1 LRSLTLSMVTF
12 DLGFIPS
19 SARRTP
25 TSVLIGTFLKYYN
38 LGFRITVAD
47 YYLTSSLIAATN
59 SLVGIPSDSLGCPG
73 CVIKDKKPK
82 RFAVNDFVVF
92 RRAGADSKDPCEI
105 GIVKRASSPLVVLPL
120 SRWDDFIKQE
130 GVKESAIFR
139 GDEKLFYVKNT
150 SAVHVD
156 EIEEAIDKK
165 INFIGLSRV
174 QGLGAALRPL
184 QPTSSLS
191 DFWIGKRFVD
201 ESEDIFCLMDG
212 DAANLDYL
220 YQNEEKRRQFS
231 GRSDLLNSESE

>member
-1 LRSLTLSMVTF
+1 LTLSMVTF

-201 ESEDIFCLMDG
+201 ESEDIFCLLDG

>member
-1 LRSLTLSMVTF
+1 MVTF

-25 TSVLIGTFLKYYN
+25 TSVLIGTLLKCYN
-38 LGFRITVAD
+38 LGLRIAVAD
-47 YYLTSSLIAATN
+47 YCLPSSLIVATN
-59 SLVGIPSDSLGCPG
+59 SLVGIPSDSLACPG
-73 CVIKDKKPK
+73 CVIQDKKPK

-92 RRAGADSKDPCEI
+92 RRAGTDSKDPCEI

-120 SRWDDFIKQE
+120 SRWDNFIKQE

-150 SAVHVD
+150 AAVHVD

-165 INFIGLSRV
+165 ISFIGLSKV
-174 QGLGAALRPL
+174 QRLGAALRPL
-184 QPTSSLS
+184 QPTPSSLS

-212 DAANLDYL
+212 DADLGYL
-220 YQNEEKRRQFS
+220 YQNEEKRKQFS